1 MLLVDE
7 IFRKAHPEIIPR
19 AEIIVGLLLKKELRE
34 DVPLKILFI
43 DTNSLDSIFSRFS
56 IFFISISNIFLV
68 FFISVLLYFKSLIN
82 ILFANELDS
91 INY

>member
-1 MLLVDE
+1 MKFSEKRIQRL
-7 IFRKAHPEIIPR
+7 FR

-82 ILFANELDS
+82 ILFANE
-91 INY
+91 

>member
-7 IFRKAHPEIIPR
+7 IFRKAHPEIIPSGDYSWF
-19 AEIIVGLLLKKELRE
+19 IIKKGITRRCAVK
-34 DVPLKILFI
+34 DFI
-43 DTNSLDSIFSRFS
+43 YRYSLDSIFSRFS